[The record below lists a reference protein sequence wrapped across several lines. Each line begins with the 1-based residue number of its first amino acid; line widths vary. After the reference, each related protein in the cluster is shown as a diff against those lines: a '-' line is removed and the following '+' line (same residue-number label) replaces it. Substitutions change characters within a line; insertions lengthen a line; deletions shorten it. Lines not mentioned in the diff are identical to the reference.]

1 MKTGKAADTGKYLSF
16 FYNLGYNEG
25 KPNAPQSGALGFPQ
39 LRNEQGELRRAP
51 RNFAMSRANREGP
64 RRSFAMIGV
73 RIIFQNWGNRSFG
86 K

>member
-1 MKTGKAADTGKYLSF
+1 M
-16 FYNLGYNEG
+16 
-25 KPNAPQSGALGFPQ
+25 
-39 LRNEQGELRRAP
+39 LRRAERLVF

>member
-1 MKTGKAADTGKYLSF
+1 M
-16 FYNLGYNEG
+16 
-25 KPNAPQSGALGFPQ
+25 
-39 LRNEQGELRRAP
+39 LRRAERLVFRNFAMSRANCEGP
-51 RNFAMSRANREGP
+51 RRSFAMSRANREGP